1 MARYCFYCG
10 RSLNAGEKCNCRTAG
25 SRRADGDFS
34 DKTGTADPRQKRD
47 RSGGSQSQNKPPR
60 SSGAFRRFVN
70 AFNPFFQETE
80 TQGTAAQPK
89 RKRARKAKPVR
100 KPFNPQDFLLSIR
113 RFAQYL
119 TRPVDSIR
127 GAVHTAN
134 RLHILLTLLI
144 RGVAGGFFLV
154 LFSKIPL
161 VRSLLSLSLAN
172 VATDSGTINDLFVFF
187 QGLGIFIVAPLL
199 LTLLY
204 HLSLR
209 FLYRSTKPYFS
220 LLAGFMPSNLYFSIF
235 LLAGILTM
243 SSSILSALMLILA
256 GLAVA
261 GAAQYLALVEIS
273 GFDQNRCFI
282 LMAFVTL
289 IYMSLI
295 SLLMNL
301 SLPFL
306 KMLID
311 QAIVF

>member
-10 RSLNAGEKCNCRTAG
+10 RSLNTGEKCNCRTAG
-25 SRRADGDFS
+25 SRQADEGFS
-34 DKTGTADPRQKRD
+34 DKTGSADPKPKHD
-47 RSGGSQSQNKPPR
+47 RSGDGRTKPPR

-70 AFNPFFQETE
+70 AFNPFFQDTE
-80 TQGTAAQPK
+80 AQGTAAQPK
-89 RKRARKAKPVR
+89 KHRARKAKPVR
-100 KPFNPQDFLLSIR
+100 KPLTFQDFLLSIR
-113 RFAQYL
+113 RFVQYL

-134 RLHILLTLLI
+134 RPHILLTLLI
-144 RGVAGGFFLV
+144 RGIAGGFLL

-172 VATDSGTINDLFVFF
+172 VATDSGTISSLFVFF
-187 QGLGIFIVAPLL
+187 QGLGISIVAELL

-204 HLSLR
+204 LLSFR
-209 FLYRSTKPYFS
+209 FLYRSSKSYFS

-235 LLAGILTM
+235 LLAGVLTI
-243 SSSILSALMLILA
+243 SSSILSALMLLLA

-261 GAAQYLALVEIS
+261 GAAQYVAIVEIS
-273 GFDQNRCFI
+273 GFEQNRCFT

-289 IYMSLI
+289 IYMFLV

-311 QAIVF
+311 QTIVF

>member
-187 QGLGIFIVAPLL
+187 QGLGIFIVAPLTADTPL
-199 LTLLY
+199 
-204 HLSLR
+204 
-209 FLYRSTKPYFS
+209 P
-220 LLAGFMPSNLYFSIF
+220 PVPSIF
-235 LLAGILTM
+235 ISFHETLFLPAGRLHAVQSVFFDFFVGRNPDNVILD
-243 SSSILSALMLILA
+243 SECSD
-256 GLAVA
+256 VD
-261 GAAQYLALVEIS
+261 S
-273 GFDQNRCFI
+273 GRLGGSRGRTVSGPCGNFRF
-282 LMAFVTL
+282 
-289 IYMSLI
+289 
-295 SLLMNL
+295 
-301 SLPFL
+301 
-306 KMLID
+306 
-311 QAIVF
+311 